1 MRGICILSRGCPF
14 AVGWTFGAAT
24 LGGGANADVPCGE
37 NVGACLLGCVGALA
51 VEMGNGLNC

>member
-1 MRGICILSRGCPF
+1 MRGICILNRVCPF
-14 AVGWTFGAAT
+14 AVGWTFGASA

-51 VEMGNGLNC
+51 VEVGKGLSC

>member
-1 MRGICILSRGCPF
+1 MLGIFILNLVGPF
-14 AVGWTFGAAT
+14 VVGWTFGAAT

-51 VEMGNGLNC
+51 VEMGKGLNC